1 MLYKNSPSRDNCV
14 CCVCLQPL
22 SDVVA
27 HVERGYRM
35 EAPDGC
41 PKEIYDIMLE
51 AWNLDQ
57 TKRPDFATVSVKLE
71 NLRASTPASA
81 PVQSNV

>member
-1 MLYKNSPSRDNCV
+1 
-14 CCVCLQPL
+14 
-22 SDVVA
+22 
-27 HVERGYRM
+27 M

>member
-1 MLYKNSPSRDNCV
+1 M
-14 CCVCLQPL
+14 LQPL

-41 PKEIYDIMLE
+41 PKEIYDIMIE
-51 AWNLDQ
+51 AWNLDHN
-57 TKRPDFATVSVKLE
+57 KRPDFATVSVKLE
-71 NLRASTPASA
+71 NLRALTPVTT